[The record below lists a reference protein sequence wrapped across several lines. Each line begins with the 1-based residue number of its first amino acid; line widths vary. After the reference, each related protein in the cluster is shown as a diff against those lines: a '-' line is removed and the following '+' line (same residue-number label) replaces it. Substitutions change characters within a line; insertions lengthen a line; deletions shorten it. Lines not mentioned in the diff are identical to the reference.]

1 MRVSPF
7 VLAMTLALPAAAQET
22 RTVTDD
28 LGRSVEVP
36 ADPQR
41 IVVLHDKNL
50 GTPLIELGVIPV
62 GSHGRTT
69 AEGEPFIR
77 GSITVTG
84 YDLDNSDIAY
94 MGGNPADIEAI
105 AAADPDLI
113 LSSTWQNADADQL
126 SAIAPTVVVDT
137 TARGTIGVFPL
148 LAEATGT
155 EDVLD
160 RLEAR
165 YDAQIAQLRRIV
177 PTEDITVSVL
187 QGVEGELYVQHT
199 YSALGKV
206 LRDAGFRF
214 PEAVDAIPEGTAETW
229 SAERL
234 PELDADVIFLTYRTD
249 QEQVPQDALDAV
261 EAVFPGFC
269 EQLHACREGQLV
281 ILPRAEATSASYD
294 ALMTLSMAVLAA
306 TSSSE
311 IVRRDAAGAE

>member
-1 MRVSPF
+1 MPL
-7 VLAMTLALPAAAQET
+7 LAAALAALAIPALTLPATAEGT

-28 LGRSVEVP
+28 LGRTVEVP

-41 IVVLHDKNL
+41 IAVLHDKNL

-62 GSHGRTT
+62 GSHGRVSS
-69 AEGEPFIR
+69 EGAPFIR

-84 YDLDNSDIAY
+84 YDFDNSDIVFLGA
-94 MGGNPADIEAI
+94 NPVDIETVAG
-105 AAADPDLI
+105 AAPDLI
-113 LSSTWQNADADQL
+113 LTSTWQSADVDQL

-155 EDVLD
+155 GDALD
-160 RLEAR
+160 RLETR

-177 PTEDITVSVL
+177 PTDDITVSVVQATGDGL
-187 QGVEGELYVQHT
+187 WVQHT

-214 PEAVDAIPEGTAETW
+214 PPAVDAIPEGLAETW
-229 SAERL
+229 SPERL
-234 PELDADVIFLTYRTD
+234 PELDADLIFLTYRTD
-249 QEQVPQDALDAV
+249 QDQVPQDARDAV
-261 EAVFPGFC
+261 EALVPGWC
-269 EQLHACREGQLV
+269 DLLHACREGQVV

-294 ALMTLSMAVLAA
+294 AMTGLTMAVLAA
-306 TSSSE
+306 TSSTP
-311 IVRRDAAGAE
+311 IIRRPE